1 MKRAAKT
8 GNAAPGDGESYGAT
22 KLGRARYEVE
32 QVVFRTF
39 FYEKTAAFLDGL
51 LEPLGLSNLYC
62 TALKECGF
70 RPKYYVDEFA
80 MDSDKTEAGNYRVS
94 CGLPKP
100 EYEPLCYRMHFLFD
114 RAMERRAYYTVEREG
129 DAAVL
134 CLRDKEG
141 NRHVLRPIA
150 QPNLADAEDKAAA
163 LAEEVDA
170 VVAHFE
176 QGQDPRKPQ
185 DQEAEQLQEEHQD
198 QEAEQ
203 AQGSQEQAR

>member
-1 MKRAAKT
+1 MKKAAKAEK
-8 GNAAPGDGESYGAT
+8 AAPDGSQSYRDS

-32 QVVFRTF
+32 QEFFRTF
-39 FYEKTAAFLDGL
+39 FYEKTAAFIDGL

-62 TALKECGF
+62 TALKESGF

-100 EYEPLCYRMHFLFD
+100 EFEPFCYRVHFMFD
-114 RAMERRAYYTVEREG
+114 RTMERKAYYTVEREG

-134 CLRDKEG
+134 CLRDEEG
-141 NRHVLRPIA
+141 NRHVLQPIA

-176 QGQDPRKPQ
+176 QGQELQ
-185 DQEAEQLQEEHQD
+185 AQSQGQEP
-198 QEAEQ
+198 EQ
-203 AQGSQEQAR
+203 AKEPQE